1 MAIGF
6 LKLLSQ
12 TIQKMSKKINMI
24 QVSGQAVFTS
34 DENKNEFVQFLPDDP
49 VEQFVKGWRHEG
61 VAQRLRNGTFDFVAR
76 PRIRSAATLIKK
88 VAHGRLSATK
98 DGAIQLTLKIFKS
111 EGVPMADTF
120 IREAEEAVSNVKL

>member
-1 MAIGF
+1 
-6 LKLLSQ
+6 
-12 TIQKMSKKINMI
+12 MSKKINMI
-24 QVSGQAVFTS
+24 HVSGQAVFTR
-34 DENKNEFVQFLPDDP
+34 DEQNNEYVQFLPDDP